1 MAAEKSF
8 NSVIFQ
14 KKNFIHCCITFI
26 CMRTLNPIDSCRLDD
41 FFVGVDME
49 VHGDLAN
56 SMHFIFRFMCDRNY
70 LPYLYL
76 YHKKVS

>member
-1 MAAEKSF
+1 
-8 NSVIFQ
+8 
-14 KKNFIHCCITFI
+14 
-26 CMRTLNPIDSCRLDD
+26 MRTLNPIDSCRLDD